1 MKYLIIIAL
10 SFALF
15 SCKKECSEDVLGDVS
30 EKMNFENFLPHKI
43 LNNQQ
48 LVYVDSAGYE
58 IYLQKESQEGRITE
72 TYIPI
77 TFCRKDIKSLSTGD
91 RIITKSFR
99 NYYEGFYRNGNDSL
113 RVTFRYEIN
122 NQLHNSSLNKDSI
135 IYFTN
140 LFYNF
145 TVRNT
150 IQLYFHK
157 MRSSF
162 KYNYD
167 YLLEDNAQVSVLYD
181 QTEHIEF
188 STPVKTY
195 NNIYQIKRI
204 ETPVH
209 HHLPVL
215 YEAWLNQEDLV
226 VQFSLTNGHK
236 FWLKD

>member
-1 MKYLIIIAL
+1 MKYLILITISLA
-10 SFALF
+10 FI

-30 EKMNFENFLPHKI
+30 DKMIFENFLPSKI

-48 LVYVDSAGYE
+48 LVYVDSVGNE
-58 IYLQKESQEGRITE
+58 IILQKESQEGRVSE
-72 TYIPI
+72 TNIPI
-77 TFCRKDIKSLSTGD
+77 TFCRDGLFSSKTGD
-91 RIITKSFR
+91 RIITKSVR
-99 NYYEGFYRNGNDSL
+99 NRFEGMYRNGEDSL
-113 RVTFRYEIN
+113 RVIFGYEIN

-150 IQLYFHK
+150 IQLFFNK

-181 QTEHIEF
+181 HTEHSEF
-188 STPVKTY
+188 STPLKTY
-195 NNIYQIKRI
+195 SNIYQLKRT
-204 ETPVH
+204 ETILHP
-209 HHLPVL
+209 HLPVL
-215 YEAWLNQEDLV
+215 YETWLNEEDLV
-226 VQFSLTNGHK
+226 VQFILTNGHR
-236 FWLKD
+236 FWLKE